1 MNLQGLALSF
11 SHLKLHFLPG
21 RDPRT
26 TRVSNRI
33 NCQLS
38 VIPGLFKDKN
48 NGPLLIGVRL
58 PASYNVSSDEGGAEK
73 PCQDIMNGTNQQ
85 IVIAFKAKWCS
96 LCRKVE
102 NDLMVRQAFL
112 FVAISPKLNLKA
124 IKTQELFVISM
135 KIKIFHVRKLVCT
148 VLKGIFEFIH
158 KIKGFYLNPRISL
171 LNYIKISGTL
181 LC

>member
-1 MNLQGLALSF
+1 MYSKNIDKLKLQGLALSF

-38 VIPGLFKDKN
+38 VIPGLFIDKN

-58 PASYNVSSDEGGAEK
+58 PASYNVSSDEGEAEK
-73 PCQDIMNGTNQQ
+73 PCQDMNGTNQQ

-102 NDLMVRQAFL
+102 NDLMVRQAF
-112 FVAISPKLNLKA
+112 FVAISPKLKNCYNF
-124 IKTQELFVISM
+124 TE
-135 KIKIFHVRKLVCT
+135 
-148 VLKGIFEFIH
+148 
-158 KIKGFYLNPRISL
+158 N
-171 LNYIKISGTL
+171 
-181 LC
+181 